1 MTGKRQMS
9 ETYIIGMI
17 LAVVGG
23 FLDAYTY
30 ISRGKVFANAQ
41 TGNIVLLGV
50 NFAEGEF
57 KEAAFYLLPILA
69 FFVGII
75 GAEMIKKRHKYNE
88 NIHWR
93 QIVIGA
99 EIIILFAIAFI
110 PMGRYDGLVNIS
122 ISLICAMQVE
132 AFRKVNGTALSTT
145 MCTGNLRTGTEQVY
159 RAIIEK
165 SKDKVR
171 IAAQAYGIVIFF
183 SIGAAIGGI
192 VTRIYMERSILI
204 ASAMLLI
211 VFISMFRNVEK
222 YILKELEEDDEI
234 EEEEIDSEIE
244 ELKENDEEKTEF
256 KTKC

>member
-1 MTGKRQMS
+1 M
-9 ETYIIGMI
+9 
-17 LAVVGG
+17 
-23 FLDAYTY
+23 YT
-30 ISRGKVFANAQ
+30 
-41 TGNIVLLGV
+41 
-50 NFAEGEF
+50 
-57 KEAAFYLLPILA
+57 
-69 FFVGII
+69 
-75 GAEMIKKRHKYNE
+75 
-88 NIHWR
+88 
-93 QIVIGA
+93 
-99 EIIILFAIAFI
+99 
-110 PMGRYDGLVNIS
+110 
-122 ISLICAMQVE
+122 
-132 AFRKVNGTALSTT
+132 
-145 MCTGNLRTGTEQVY
+145 
-159 RAIIEK
+159 IEK